1 MGLFRDRNWEARVE
15 EALDRVEGKL
25 DRVLSTQQK
34 QEELMPTIQDIAA
47 AVTDIQG
54 TEDSVVAL
62 LDQLHAELAAANA
75 NNDPAAVQAVLDQ
88 IAAQKAALAAAVA
101 ANS

>member
-1 MGLFRDRNWEARVE
+1 MGFFRDRNWEARVE
-15 EALDRVEGKL
+15 EALDRVENKL
-25 DRVLSTQQK
+25 DRVLSSQQK
-34 QEELMPTIQDIAA
+34 QEELMPTLQDIAA

-54 TEDSVVAL
+54 TEDSVIAL